1 MVTEA
6 GAVRTG
12 VAGSAITVAVVL
24 AERLGSSAEVAVMS
38 TDPALAGAVQAP
50 VALFMVPALADQ
62 RSPLVAPPVAEAV
75 KVVVLPT
82 ARDGAT
88 GLTAPTAT
96 VWGARLRL
104 VVAWV
109 PAWLITVRVKVLAAA
124 MAPLPKPTPV
134 VTVPTAWSTVPV
146 PPVKVGVTVVV
157 PPKGTGLAAATRL
170 VATGAAT
177 MVLLAVPGA
186 EALLP
191 WTVAMQLRPTTPE
204 VPAVKVTEALFVA
217 EEKVP
222 LVMDQ
227 VRVAP
232 AWAGVEAV

>member
-1 MVTEA
+1 
-6 GAVRTG
+6 
-12 VAGSAITVAVVL
+12 
-24 AERLGSSAEVAVMS
+24 
-38 TDPALAGAVQAP
+38 
-50 VALFMVPALADQ
+50 
-62 RSPLVAPPVAEAV
+62 
-75 KVVVLPT
+75 
-82 ARDGAT
+82 
-88 GLTAPTAT
+88 
-96 VWGARLRL
+96 
-104 VVAWV
+104 
-109 PAWLITVRVKVLAAA
+109 
-124 MAPLPKPTPV
+124 
-134 VTVPTAWSTVPV
+134 
-146 PPVKVGVTVVV
+146 
-157 PPKGTGLAAATRL
+157 
-170 VATGAAT
+170 